1 MSPIASSPVGATV
14 LRILAACD
22 IHDTSTNATGSR
34 VSKSDVAILRDVI
47 DTELKHGH
55 TISYRNHIMGGDEVL
70 YGRAGLLWAALNIRQ
85 HIRHD
90 ETHDILKPILES
102 IPKLIDAIIESGR
115 QGSLDFVKQYGKK
128 EAFPLMW
135 LWMENYYGLG
145 A

>member
-14 LRILAACD
+14 LRILAACE
-22 IHDTSTNATGSR
+22 IHDTTGSR
-34 VSKSDVAILRDVI
+34 VSKSDVTILRDVI
-47 DTELKHGH
+47 DAELKHGH
-55 TISYRNHIMGGDEVL
+55 TINYRDHIMGGDEVL

-90 ETHDILKPILES
+90 ETRDILKPFLES
-102 IPKLIDAIIESGR
+102 IPKLIDAIIEAGK
-115 QGSLDFVKQYGKK
+115 QGALDFAKEYGEG

-135 LWMENYYGLG
+135 LWMEHYYGLG